1 MPLAAQGG
9 WKPAPTPTNAVV
21 DAGVPTGGSPDGG
34 ERIKPSLPGD
44 IAANTN
50 SVR

>member
-9 WKPAPTPTNAVV
+9 WKPAPKTEPR
-21 DAGVPTGGSPDGG
+21 DAGMPTGGSPDGG
-34 ERIKPSLPGD
+34 ERIKPSLPGT
-44 IAANTN
+44 IAANPN

>member
-9 WKPAPTPTNAVV
+9 WKPAPTTQPV
-21 DAGVPTGGSPDGG
+21 DAGIPSGGSPDGG

-44 IAANTN
+44 IAANPNT
-50 SVR
+50 VR

>member
-9 WKPAPTPTNAVV
+9 WKPAPSVPETR
-21 DAGVPTGGSPDGG
+21 DAGMPTGGSPDGG
-34 ERIKPSLPGD
+34 DRIKPSLPGD
-44 IAANTN
+44 IPANPN

>member
-9 WKPAPTPTNAVV
+9 WKPAPSVPQVV
-21 DAGVPTGGSPDGG
+21 DAGMPTGGSPDGG

-44 IAANTN
+44 IAANPN